1 MVNGYSAAQFGPNDT
16 ITREQMA
23 AILYRYAQYKGM
35 DVRGRET
42 CPRYSDGNRVSSYA
56 RDAMA
61 WANHQAFINGVDSYT
76 LQPGGFANRAQV
88 ATILMRFCQYAEN
101 P

>member
-1 MVNGYSAAQFGPNDT
+1 
-16 ITREQMA
+16 
-23 AILYRYAQYKGM
+23 
-35 DVRGRET
+35 
-42 CPRYSDGNRVSSYA
+42 
-56 RDAMA
+56 MA